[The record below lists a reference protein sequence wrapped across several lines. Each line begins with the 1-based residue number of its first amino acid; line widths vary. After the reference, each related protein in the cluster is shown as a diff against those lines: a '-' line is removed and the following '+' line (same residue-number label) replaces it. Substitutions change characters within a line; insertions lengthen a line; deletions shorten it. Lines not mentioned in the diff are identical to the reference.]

1 MEKTQLIR
9 DWRGRDYLVGDTPQE
24 LINRPRSWMF
34 WLPWAAM
41 AAIGPMQYGY
51 AAAVPALLE
60 AHGWSA
66 IATLTPL
73 AVWIVCQAAVA
84 LPAALLLRRGAL
96 GIRVALWA
104 GGLLSGT
111 ALLTVALARDLP
123 TIIAG
128 YALLGGVGAGL
139 VYGACT
145 EAVARWYPERPA
157 ARVGFTT
164 GAFAYGTAPLAVAI
178 GLDGRGLQPLFVA
191 AAVVAWAAVGAAA
204 VFVRLPPRNWWPS
217 HLDPR
222 IWALDGLS
230 LRREPR
236 AVRQFSLGQALRT
249 GSLPTLVSILVC
261 AGAVS
266 IFDVVALATSGA
278 LVPSATTP
286 EVAGATFDGVAPLA
300 TTPEVAGAIFDGVAP
315 WAAVALLLVL
325 NGAGRACAML
335 AAEVAGRGRTLSAV
349 LALLTLGQLLLAWG
363 AVTGSEAMLLVA
375 TVPAGFG
382 GGAFYPLIASL
393 VREYFGEEHTAPIN
407 GVVYSAKAVAGLVGV
422 GLAGLA
428 LTVSDHA
435 AVLFLAAALVLAA
448 AALSTTLRQPG
459 HPVTLPR

>member
-1 MEKTQLIR
+1 MEKTQLVR
-9 DWRGRDYLVGDTPQE
+9 DWRGRDYLVGDTPQD

-41 AAIGPMQYGY
+41 ASIGAMQYGY
-51 AAAVPALLE
+51 AAAVPAL
-60 AHGWSA
+60 AQARGWPLASA
-66 IATLTPL
+66 LAPL

-84 LPAALLLRRGAL
+84 LPTVLLLRRGAL

-104 GGLLSGT
+104 GAPLSAA

-123 TIIAG
+123 ALLAG

-139 VYGACT
+139 VYGSCT

-157 ARVGFTT
+157 SRVGLIT
-164 GAFAYGTAPLAVAI
+164 GAFAYGTAPLAVVTV
-178 GLDGRGLQPLFVA
+178 LDGAALRPLFAVT
-191 AAVVAWAAVGAAA
+191 AVVALAAVGLAAA
-204 VFVRLPPRNWWPS
+204 FVRLPPPHWWPA
-217 HLDPR
+217 HIDPR
-222 IWALDGLS
+222 AWADDRVA

-266 IFDVVALATSGA
+266 IFDVVALATSGGF
-278 LVPSATTP
+278 S
-286 EVAGATFDGVAPLA
+286 
-300 TTPEVAGAIFDGVAP
+300 P

-335 AAEVAGRGRTLSAV
+335 AAEVAGRGRALSAV
-349 LALLTLGQLLLAWG
+349 LALLCLGQLLLAWG
-363 AVTGSEAMLLVA
+363 AVTGSAVMILVA
-375 TVPAGFG
+375 TVPAGLG

-393 VREYFGEEHTAPIN
+393 VREYFGERHTASIH
-407 GVVYSAKAVAGLVGV
+407 GVVYSAKAVAGIVGV
-422 GLAGLA
+422 GLAVLA
-428 LTVSDHA
+428 LTSSGHA
-435 AVLFLAAALVLAA
+435 ATFFLAAGLVLAA
-448 AALSTTLRQPG
+448 VALSATLRQPG

>member
-1 MEKTQLIR
+1 
-9 DWRGRDYLVGDTPQE
+9 
-24 LINRPRSWMF
+24 
-34 WLPWAAM
+34 
-41 AAIGPMQYGY
+41 
-51 AAAVPALLE
+51 
-60 AHGWSA
+60 
-66 IATLTPL
+66 
-73 AVWIVCQAAVA
+73 
-84 LPAALLLRRGAL
+84 
-96 GIRVALWA
+96 
-104 GGLLSGT
+104 
-111 ALLTVALARDLP
+111 
-123 TIIAG
+123 
-128 YALLGGVGAGL
+128 
-139 VYGACT
+139 
-145 EAVARWYPERPA
+145 
-157 ARVGFTT
+157 VGFTT
-164 GAFAYGTAPLAVAI
+164 GAFAYGTAPLALAI

-204 VFVRLPPRNWWPS
+204 VFVRLPPRNWWPA

-222 IWALDGLS
+222 TWALDGPA

-266 IFDVVALATSGA
+266 IFDVVALATSGVLA
-278 LVPSATTP
+278 PSATTSGAALGASSGP
-286 EVAGATFDGVAPLA
+286 MPSATTSEAVLATFDGP
-300 TTPEVAGAIFDGVAP
+300 AP
-315 WAAVALLLVL
+315 WVAVALLLVL

-363 AVTGSEAMLLVA
+363 AVTGSEAMLLIA

-407 GVVYSAKAVAGLVGV
+407 GVVYSAKAIAGLIGI
-422 GLAGLA
+422 GLAALA

-435 AVLFLAAALVLAA
+435 AVFFLAAALVLAA
-448 AALSTTLRQPG
+448 AALSATLRQPG
-459 HPVTLPR
+459 HPVTLPG

>member
-1 MEKTQLIR
+1 MADIPYSMEKTQLIR

-60 AHGWSA
+60 THGWSA

-84 LPAALLLRRGAL
+84 LPTALLLRRGAL

-123 TIIAG
+123 AIIAG

-222 IWALDGLS
+222 IWALDRMA

-236 AVRQFSLGQALRT
+236 AVRQFSLGQAMRT

-266 IFDVVALATSGA
+266 IFNVIALATSGV

-286 EVAGATFDGVAPLA
+286 GITVQPR
-300 TTPEVAGAIFDGVAP
+300 
-315 WAAVALLLVL
+315 AAWRPRRPRPRWP
-325 NGAGRACAML
+325 GRF
-335 AAEVAGRGRTLSAV
+335 SAV
-349 LALLTLGQLLLAWG
+349 W
-363 AVTGSEAMLLVA
+363 
-375 TVPAGFG
+375 
-382 GGAFYPLIASL
+382 
-393 VREYFGEEHTAPIN
+393 H
-407 GVVYSAKAVAGLVGV
+407 
-422 GLAGLA
+422 
-428 LTVSDHA
+428 
-435 AVLFLAAALVLAA
+435 
-448 AALSTTLRQPG
+448 PG
-459 HPVTLPR
+459 PRWPCFWC

>member
-1 MEKTQLIR
+1 MEKTQLVR
-9 DWRGRDYLVGDTPQE
+9 DWRGRDYLVGDSSQD

-51 AAAVPALLE
+51 AAAVPALLDR
-60 AHGWSA
+60 HGWPA
-66 IATLTPL
+66 VAALAPL

-84 LPAALLLRRGAL
+84 LPTALLLRRGAL

-111 ALLTVALARDLP
+111 ALLTVALARDIP
-123 TIIAG
+123 TIIVG

-145 EAVARWYPERPA
+145 ETVARWYPERPA
-157 ARVGFTT
+157 SRVGFTT
-164 GAFAYGTAPLAVAI
+164 GAFAYGTAPLAVAV
-178 GLDGRGLQPLFVA
+178 GFDGSGLQPLFVA
-191 AAVVAWAAVGAAA
+191 SAIIAWAAIGAAA

-222 IWALDGLS
+222 TWALDGLA

-249 GSLPTLVSILVC
+249 GSLPTLVLILVC

-278 LVPSATTP
+278 LASSATATGA
-286 EVAGATFDGVAPLA
+286 AGVT
-300 TTPEVAGAIFDGVAP
+300 FDGVAP

-393 VREYFGEEHTAPIN
+393 VREYFGEEHIAPIN

-435 AVLFLAAALVLAA
+435 AIFFLAAALVLAA